1 MAHQSSAPRGHQTLQ
16 EKNCVVKWDSSAE
29 LDLIAIAFACACYP
43 TGTYKS
49 DAYNR
54 ILAAIRSGEYNAIP
68 SRDARLVVHEWTY
81 YNRMPASDAFSAGLD
96 RGPAHFRR
104 SIAPGAVCRRITNG
118 CNGAAADAVFVCL
131 HAFTRRPL
139 NRTVIRLKTILWTT
153 PQHLSR

>member
-1 MAHQSSAPRGHQTLQ
+1 M
-16 EKNCVVKWDSSAE
+16 DSSAE

-81 YNRMPASDAFSAGLD
+81 YNRMPASDAFSAVWTVGL
-96 RGPAHFRR
+96 HTF
-104 SIAPGAVCRRITNG
+104 
-118 CNGAAADAVFVCL
+118 AAQLLPVLYADG
-131 HAFTRRPL
+131 
-139 NRTVIRLKTILWTT
+139 
-153 PQHLSR
+153 